1 MKLRNMWNE
10 LSFAQVV
17 LYASFFFVGIFH
29 EYLSCAFSLLLLV
42 WLLIEVLRHDRL
54 TLDFSWPFLAML
66 LLVLGYAV
74 TPLWAIDGGEA
85 VFGFFK
91 FLPLPLYAVVLMQRP
106 SDRERIIGA
115 LPRISAIITAVSIVC
130 MYLPGLG
137 EYFAV
142 SGRLSGLVQ
151 YPNTFAMM
159 LLVAELVLITREHL
173 TKKDVVC
180 LLILLIGIVY
190 TGSRTVFVLTAL
202 FNVPALIFNKNKKI
216 RVVALV
222 SMVAGVFLVFAVC
235 LVTGNMAVVMRYFK
249 ISLTQSTFVGRLLYI
264 SDAFPMMLKYPFGMG
279 YLGYHYVQQS
289 IQTGVYAVRYIHN
302 DLLQIVLDVGWI
314 PAGVFA
320 FAIGRSVCCKG
331 TPVRNKLI
339 LIAMTMHACFDF
351 DWQYLSVFLMLTL
364 FMTAP
369 TIKTVTV
376 TRCRVAAG
384 TVCGV
389 LMAACVYF
397 GAVTAAIRFERF
409 DTVRTLYPAST
420 QGNIALLQSITDPK
434 RSEEVAD
441 RILAQNPYV
450 SVAYSAKARSAY
462 ARGDFARV
470 IEYKRKTVQT
480 APFSRA
486 EYVEYGY
493 MLVNGVRLYQEANDA
508 DSVAVCKKELINIAH
523 SLVELKEE
531 RLSQYGAMIDTQ
543 MNYSLPSDLDSY
555 IKKLE
560 AE

>member
-1 MKLRNMWNE
+1 MKLSDKCKE

-29 EYLSCAFSLLLLV
+29 EYLSCALAAVLLV
-42 WLLIEVLRHDRL
+42 WLLIEAVRHDRL
-54 TLDFSWPFLAML
+54 TVEVTWPFVATV

-74 TPLWAIDGGEA
+74 TPLWAIDSGEA

-91 FLPLPLYAVVLMQRP
+91 FLPLPLYVLVLMQRQR
-106 SDRERIIGA
+106 DRERIIRA
-115 LPRISAIITAVSIVC
+115 LPYISTLITVVSIVC

-159 LLVAELVLITREHL
+159 LLVAELVLITSEHL
-173 TKKDVVC
+173 SKKDVVC
-180 LLILLIGIVY
+180 TLILLIGVVF
-190 TGSRTVFVLTAL
+190 TGSRTVFILTAL
-202 FNVPALIFNKNKKI
+202 FNVLALIFNKNKKV
-216 RVVALV
+216 RLVALI

-235 LVTGNMAVVMRYFK
+235 LVTGNIAVVMRYFK

-314 PAGVFA
+314 PAGMVA
-320 FAIGRSVCCKG
+320 FAIGRSVCYKG

-339 LIAMTMHACFDF
+339 LAAMTMHACFDF
-351 DWQYLSVFLMLTL
+351 DWQYLSVFMLLLL

-369 TIKTVTV
+369 SMKTVTL
-376 TRCRVAAG
+376 TRCRVAVG

-389 LMAACVYF
+389 LSAACVYF
-397 GAVTAAIRFERF
+397 GVVTAGIRFGQF
-409 DTVRTLYPAST
+409 GVVRALYPVST
-420 QGNIALLQSITDPK
+420 QSDIALLQNISDPA
-434 RSEEVAD
+434 RSEQVAD
-441 RILAQNPYV
+441 RIIAKNPYV
-450 SVAYSAKARSAY
+450 AVAYSAKARSAY

-470 IEYKRKTVQT
+470 IEYKRRSLQA

-493 MLVNGVRLYQEANDA
+493 MLVNGVRLYQEANDES
-508 DSVAVCKKELINIAH
+508 SVKVCKKELIAIAD

-531 RLSQYGAMIDTQ
+531 RLSEYGAMIDTQ
-543 MNYSLPSDLDSY
+543 MNYSLPSDLASY
-555 IKKLE
+555 IKRLE
-560 AE
+560 EE